1 MKKANATVFVYI
13 AVILLIVVISLS
25 GSYAWFSANVDNDTT
40 YETVITAGDLKLG
53 FENSQYF
60 TVNDMVIIESSEVES
75 SAPKSQ
81 FDVRNTGT
89 IDASYDLYFNTTLTN
104 NLISN
109 DFKWEL
115 LVDGVS
121 VNTGTFGTI
130 TPGSVS
136 PTSASFK
143 VTNEPITL
151 NPNDVN
157 SCVFRVWLQDENY
170 NQISLTEG
178 TMTGN
183 ISITAVA
190 K

>member
-1 MKKANATVFVYI
+1 MKKANTTVFVYI

-25 GSYAWFSANVDNDTT
+25 GSYAWYSANVDNGTT

-60 TVNDMVIIESSEVES
+60 TVNDMIIIDSSEVES

-89 IDASYDLYFNTTLTN
+89 VDASYDLYFNTTVTN

-115 LVDGVS
+115 LIDGVS

-143 VTNEPITL
+143 VTNAPITL
-151 NPNDVN
+151 NPNQVN
-157 SCVFRVWLQDENY
+157 SCVFRVWLQDEDY

>member
-1 MKKANATVFVYI
+1 MKKANTTVFVYI
-13 AVILLIVVISLS
+13 AVILLIAVISLS

-60 TVNDMVIIESSEVES
+60 TVNDMVIIESNEVES
-75 SAPKSQ
+75 LAPKSQ
-81 FDVRNTGT
+81 FDIRNTGT

-104 NLISN
+104 NLISD

-121 VNTGTFGTI
+121 VNNGTFGTI

-143 VTNEPITL
+143 VTNTPITL
-151 NPNDVN
+151 SPNQVN